1 MIFNKIFL
9 QSRFARRIITIFISC
24 TIIPLLA
31 LFAFSYQHI
40 TADLKDQN
48 LHQLKQATKSTS
60 LSIYERLLFLEAE
73 MQLIGARISQAA
85 GHDLAQLPITKRK
98 AEYNR
103 FRAMAIYDQKGK
115 KTTVFGATGNFA
127 EFSIPEIRAL
137 ENTGAT
143 IITKRQSN
151 QLSRTFMAV
160 SFIHS
165 DKTRYYILGELNREY
180 LRQIISE
187 NVLPAMAEFFV
198 LDSFQNILISSGEP
212 DKNLSE
218 KMTNLTGNG
227 VSGHFLWRFKNKEY
241 RAGFH
246 KLFLKPKYSIP
257 DWTIILMQPDA
268 YTLRSVNE
276 FKNIFP
282 LVILLS
288 LLIVI
293 FISLVFV
300 RKSLIPL
307 EKLKNGTHRIV
318 EGNFQDKVNIRSG
331 DEFEDLAD
339 SFNIMTKK
347 LNLQF
352 NELRLSAAI
361 GHFSAKVLDTDALIS
376 AILSSIKEYLNFDRA
391 ALLLLNETTSRLHYK
406 AGYGYTGSEKESFT
420 FFFNARRT
428 INSDNL
434 IEKALLSKQPVFS
447 IVDDK
452 SAIRNSPE
460 AETFSGKAPNEL
472 SIYVPIVYEDK
483 STGALVF
490 ENRSKKR
497 IPVTVEGNYLMGLGS
512 QIAVSL
518 SNNTSFQKLQ
528 ESEER
533 FRKSFDHA
541 ASGISLISTDG
552 QFLTVNAYLLKMLGY
567 GENELLNK
575 TLETISNPGHFM
587 AEMSAHKRLLNKE
600 IDFDIYEKKF
610 IHKAGHE
617 IWGLVSISLLFDKN
631 DKPLYFIMHVQN
643 LSELKEAEKIQRE
656 LENQLRRTQK

>member
-1 MIFNKIFL
+1 
-9 QSRFARRIITIFISC
+9 
-24 TIIPLLA
+24 
-31 LFAFSYQHI
+31 
-40 TADLKDQN
+40 
-48 LHQLKQATKSTS
+48 
-60 LSIYERLLFLEAE
+60 
-73 MQLIGARISQAA
+73 
-85 GHDLAQLPITKRK
+85 
-98 AEYNR
+98 
-103 FRAMAIYDQKGK
+103 
-115 KTTVFGATGNFA
+115 
-127 EFSIPEIRAL
+127 
-137 ENTGAT
+137 
-143 IITKRQSN
+143 
-151 QLSRTFMAV
+151 MAV
-160 SFIHS
+160 SFIQS
-165 DKTRYYILGELNREY
+165 DKTRYYILGEVNREY
-180 LRQIISE
+180 LRQIISD
-187 NVLPAMAEFFV
+187 NVLPAMADFLV
-198 LDSFQNILISSGEP
+198 LDSFQNILISSMEP

-218 KMTNLTGNG
+218 KMANLTGNG
-227 VSGHFLWRFKNKEY
+227 VSGHFSWRFKNKAY

-257 DWTIILMQPDA
+257 DWTIILTQPDD

-276 FKNIFP
+276 FKKIFP

-293 FISLVFV
+293 FLSLVFV

-318 EGNFQDKVNIRSG
+318 EGNFQDNVNIRSG

-361 GHFSAKVLDTDALIS
+361 GHFSAKVLDTDELIS
-376 AILSSIKEYLNFDRA
+376 AIMDSMKEYLNFDRA
-391 ALLLLNETTSRLHYK
+391 ALLLLNETTSRVYYK
-406 AGYGYTGSEKESFT
+406 AGFGYTGGEKESLT

-428 INSDNL
+428 INSENL

-447 IVDDK
+447 IVDEK
-452 SAIRNSPE
+452 SAIRNSLE
-460 AETFSGKAPNEL
+460 TETFSGKASNEL

-483 STGALVF
+483 STGVLVF
-490 ENRSKKR
+490 ENTSKKS
-497 IPVTVEGNYLMGLGS
+497 IPVTIDGNFLMGLGS

-518 SNNTSFQKLQ
+518 SNNTSFQRLQ

-541 ASGISLISTDG
+541 ASGISLIATDG
-552 QFLTVNAYLLKMLGY
+552 QFLTVNAYLMKMLGY
-567 GENELLNK
+567 EEHEFLNK
-575 TLETISNPGHFM
+575 TLEAISNPGHFM
-587 AEMSAHKRLLNKE
+587 AEMSSHKRLLNKE

-631 DKPLYFIMHVQN
+631 DKPLYYIMHLQN
-643 LSELKEAEKIQRE
+643 LSQLKEAEKIQKE
-656 LENQLRRTQK
+656 LESQLRNTQK